1 MHHDSGKGYRTR
13 NDADLMAIEPNQ
25 EIVRKVDF
33 LHSQRLCSPNRRSR
47 SFWTKNNAK
56 EFAGKISTLI
66 SGSNGSK
73 NILHRTRTK
82 IGLSSTSNGHVTGVI
97 HPPFKS

>member
-33 LHSQRLCSPNRRSR
+33 LHSQRLCSPNSVPDPYLHKL
-47 SFWTKNNAK
+47 SIVYAANFTFW
-56 EFAGKISTLI
+56 AGWA
-66 SGSNGSK
+66 
-73 NILHRTRTK
+73 ILA
-82 IGLSSTSNGHVTGVI
+82 
-97 HPPFKS
+97 